1 MKISFRGVAVSGLGL
16 MMAAGAGAQ
25 VSPNAAA
32 AEADA
37 VVGAYGTA
45 ISTCDS
51 DTFSDLHAPG
61 FKGMAVN
68 SRTSEF
74 NGSALAL
81 MCMSQFRWEVSMQ
94 VLDRWGN
101 DDMQVR
107 TIEASGILFR
117 PDGSA
122 NPNNMRLT
130 LVLERGAD
138 GAFGVVHSHYSVPLS
153 QAPQPREAPTG
164 VD

>member
-1 MKISFRGVAVSGLGL
+1 MRTRFRG
-16 MMAAGAGAQ
+16 GAL
-25 VSPNAAA
+25 AAA
-32 AEADA
+32 ALAMAAQAAAQGGPDAVAEEADA
-37 VVGAYGTA
+37 VVAAYGAA
-45 ISTCDS
+45 IAACDS
-51 DTFSDLHAPG
+51 DTFSDLHAPD

-81 MCMSQFRWEVSMQ
+81 MCMSDFRWDASMQ

-107 TIEASGILFR
+107 TIEASGVLFR

-130 LVLERGAD
+130 LVLERQPD

-153 QAPQPREAPTG
+153 QAPQPREAPKG
-164 VD
+164 VN